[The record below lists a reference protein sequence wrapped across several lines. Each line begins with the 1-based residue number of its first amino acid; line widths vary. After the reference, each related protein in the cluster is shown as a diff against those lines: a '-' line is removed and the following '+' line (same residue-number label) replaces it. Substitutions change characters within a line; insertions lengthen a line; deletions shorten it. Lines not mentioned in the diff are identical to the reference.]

1 MSRRLEVLTAGPLS
15 TVQDLGRTGFQHLGF
30 AHSGAADTYA
40 AEMGNRILDNDVH
53 AAVIEVTLG
62 GAAFWMHSRTTF
74 AITGANAVPRLNDE
88 PIELWRVY
96 VAEAHSVVRLGE
108 TTRGVRT
115 YFCVQGGIDTPMA
128 YGSRSTDLL
137 AAVGGHEGRALR
149 TGDYLPIGAAASAV
163 AGRQLGRA
171 LRPLSPH
178 VILVRAVPGPQEAAF
193 TRQSRDTFFSSLYRV
208 SPRADRTGIF
218 LDGPRLAHTDK
229 ADIYSEGVVTGSVQV
244 PASGQPLILLAEQR
258 GIGGYTKIATICG
271 ADLPKLG
278 QARPGD
284 FVLFMSTDHTTAQRA
299 YVALRKMC
307 AWMPR
312 VAESDVDLFSPP
324 LSLED
329 WLHRPEEIVATIRDD
344 RAPFILSDVDAL
356 VRVLTH
362 QEEHG
367 AHDQRVRVRGHVLAP
382 TAVVSSAQILA
393 SAGGTVLAVN
403 ECAHDLPI
411 GAIVAAIWSPGA
423 WTLLIVGHP
432 MSHFCL
438 RGPVGTH
445 VQEGDVLGDG
455 AFIVAPPV

>member
-1 MSRRLEVLTAGPLS
+1 MSRHLEVLTAGPLS
-15 TVQDLGRTGFQHLGF
+15 TVQDLGRTGLQHLGF

-53 AAVIEVTLG
+53 AAVIEATLG
-62 GAAFWMHSRTTF
+62 GAAFRMHGRTTF
-74 AITGANAVPRLNDE
+74 AVTGANAAPRLNDE

-137 AAVGGHEGRALR
+137 AAVGGCEGRALR
-149 TGDYLPIGAAASAV
+149 AGDLLPIGAAGSAV

-171 LRPLSPH
+171 LRPLSSH
-178 VILVRAVPGPQEAAF
+178 LILVRAVPGPQEAAF

-208 SPRADRTGIF
+208 SLRADRTGIF
-218 LDGPRLAHTDK
+218 LDGPRLAHTGK
-229 ADIYSEGVVTGSVQV
+229 ADLFSEGVVTGSVQV

-258 GIGGYTKIATICG
+258 GIGGYTKIATVCG

-284 FVLFMSTDHTTAQRA
+284 FVLFVPTDHATAQHA

-307 AWMPR
+307 AWMPL
-312 VAESDVDLFSPP
+312 VAEPDFDP
-324 LSLED
+324 LGLPLALEE
-329 WLHRPEEIVATIRDD
+329 WLCRLEEIVAAIRDD
-344 RAPFILSDVDAL
+344 RASFILSDVDAL
-356 VRVLTH
+356 VRVLAH

-367 AHDQRVRVRGHVLAP
+367 ARGQRVRVRGHVLAP
-382 TAVVSSAQILA
+382 PVVVSSAQI
-393 SAGGTVLAVN
+393 SAPTGGTLLAVDD
-403 ECAHDLPI
+403 CAYDLPM
-411 GAIVAAIWSPGA
+411 GATVAAIWSPGA

-432 MSHFCL
+432 MAYFCL
-438 RGPVGTH
+438 RGPAGTQ
-445 VQEGDVLGDG
+445 VQEGDVLADG
-455 AFIVAPPV
+455 AFVVAPPV